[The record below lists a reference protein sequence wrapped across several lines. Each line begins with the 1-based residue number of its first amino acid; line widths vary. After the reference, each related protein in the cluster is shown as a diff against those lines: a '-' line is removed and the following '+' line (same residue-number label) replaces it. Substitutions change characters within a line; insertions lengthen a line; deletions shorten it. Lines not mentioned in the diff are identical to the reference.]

1 MPNPNDSRRFK
12 NIWPFSKPKTPGF
25 GISAHYYLSV
35 LASVARLPPILS
47 IVNPQGD
54 GGAVVGFG
62 APLSGP
68 TDRSAL
74 SQPISRGIYAIASQ
88 DRKNVLKMMVLPKE
102 EVGFDPEP
110 VLRSSF
116 GASLSAEAANR
127 IRATWTLIQLSFESH
142 DPAVYPALDLILDI
156 AARMGQETEGA
167 IADPMSEVYRLPQE
181 VRAPHPPPG
190 PVDARN
196 FVSIRSIPTTSG
208 IYAFTLGLQKFSLP
222 EIEISGLQ
230 PGQETAVNGLLIGLS
245 QTILLGNLLD
255 GIRFS
260 GLLRTTSSP
269 MTPPLTFATKLKYGL
284 EAPMQNRPTTPETNT
299 CIIPTSSQLPPART
313 RATET
318 EGDQHQS
325 LVLQRLFLRL
335 TFQLS
340 SLLCST
346 RGVTTFCD
354 GVAMLAPL

>member
-88 DRKNVLKMMVLPKE
+88 DRKTVLKMMVLPKE

-127 IRATWTLIQLSFESH
+127 IRATWTLIQFSFESH

-208 IYAFTLGLQKFSLP
+208 VYAFTLGLQKFSLP
-222 EIEISGLQ
+222 EIEISGLL

-245 QTILLGNLLD
+245 QTILLGNLLELGAKVGSKRNPFLVATGGLD
-255 GIRFS
+255 RARWEGI
-260 GLLRTTSSP
+260 P
-269 MTPPLTFATKLKYGL
+269 CL
-284 EAPMQNRPTTPETNT
+284 EL
-299 CIIPTSSQLPPART
+299 IPGKGVSNAEALEEWSTEVGGPA
-313 RATET
+313 
-318 EGDQHQS
+318 
-325 LVLQRLFLRL
+325 
-335 TFQLS
+335 
-340 SLLCST
+340 
-346 RGVTTFCD
+346 
-354 GVAMLAPL
+354 